1 MKEPSLRDYFS
12 SIPGWQRQL
21 AQLRKKCLAGYADGV
36 IRLQDATPEECRAAE
51 GLLGRHFV
59 PPQLRYKVSDFEKA
73 LRDSRF
79 AVADLAEFW
88 QRLDGAPLRS
98 HARQK
103 TERQQEVHR
112 FFAEEAALPHGEAAR
127 SWLQA
132 LEEQKS
138 HGFGILQDRIGQP
151 EAARWLHWVCCT
163 LDRRQQH
170 AEPEELALCS
180 YAVSTDPHA
189 LDGKNPAGSLLIHAL
204 AFWQQVPLPTRARQR
219 LALLRRC
226 GLMQDD
232 ISDFTV
238 QRGLILTGADG
249 REHPAWA
256 QLRQAGKFCL
266 LTSSQLGEITGAA
279 SPTGRVYLLENQM
292 LFSSLCRKS
301 RLQHPLVCTSGQLK
315 EASWQ
320 LLDLLVQK
328 DCQLYYAGDFDP
340 EGLSIADR
348 LWQEYGD
355 RVRFWH
361 MEPQDYRRD
370 ISEKK
375 IEGEGRLRQ
384 LEQIACPALRP
395 TAQAVLAERCAGYQ
409 EALAEQYLEDLQ
421 NPGE

>member
-1 MKEPSLRDYFS
+1 MKESSLRDYFAAT
-12 SIPGWQRQL
+12 PGWQRQL

-59 PPQLRYKVSDFEKA
+59 PPRLRYKVSDFEKA

-79 AVADLAEFW
+79 AVTDLAEFW
-88 QRLDGAPLRS
+88 RQLDGTPLLS
-98 HARQK
+98 HAQQRADRQG
-103 TERQQEVHR
+103 QVHR
-112 FFAEEAALPHGEAAR
+112 FFAAEAALPHGEAAHR
-127 SWLQA
+127 WLRA
-132 LEEQKS
+132 MEEEKS

-170 AEPEELALCS
+170 DEPEELALCS

-189 LDGKNPAGSLLIHAL
+189 LDGKNPAGSLLLHAL
-204 AFWQQVPLPTRARQR
+204 AFWQGVPLPTRARQR

-256 QLRQAGKFCL
+256 RLRQAGKFCL
-266 LTSSQLGEITGAA
+266 LTSSQLAEVQGAS

-292 LFSSLCRKS
+292 LFSSLCRRS
-301 RLQHPLVCTSGQLK
+301 PLQHPLVCTSGQLK

-320 LLDLLVQK
+320 LLDLLART
-328 DCQLYYAGDFDP
+328 DCRLYYAGDFDP

-348 LWQEYGD
+348 LWREYGE
-355 RVRFWH
+355 RVQFWH
-361 MEPQDYRRD
+361 MEPQDYRRAL
-370 ISEKK
+370 SEKK

-384 LEQIACPALRP
+384 LEQITCPALRP
-395 TAQAVLAERCAGYQ
+395 TAQAVLREKRAGYQ
-409 EALAEQYLEDLQ
+409 EALAEQYWEDLQ
-421 NPGE
+421 TGK

>member
-1 MKEPSLRDYFS
+1 MKESSLRDYFAS
-12 SIPGWQRQL
+12 APGWQRQL

-36 IRLQDATPEECRAAE
+36 IRLQGATLEECCVAE
-51 GLLGRHFV
+51 GLLGRHFM
-59 PPQLRYKVSDFEKA
+59 PSQLRYKVSDFEKA

-88 QRLDGAPLRS
+88 QQLDGAPLRS

-132 LEEQKS
+132 TEEQKS
-138 HGFGILQDRIGQP
+138 HGFGIPQDRIGQP
-151 EAARWLHWVCCT
+151 EAARWLHWVCCA

-189 LDGKNPAGSLLIHAL
+189 LDGKNPAGSLLLHAL
-204 AFWQQVPLPTRARQR
+204 AFWQQAPLPTRARQR

-256 QLRQAGKFCL
+256 PFRQAGKFCL
-266 LTSSQLGEITGAA
+266 LTSSLLAEVKGAS

-292 LFSSLCRKS
+292 LFSSLCRQS

-320 LLDLLVQK
+320 LLDLLTQT
-328 DCQLYYAGDFDP
+328 DCQFYYAGDFDP

-348 LWQEYGD
+348 LWQEYGE
-355 RVRFWH
+355 RVHFWH
-361 MEPQDYRRD
+361 MEPQNYQRA

-395 TAQAVLAERCAGYQ
+395 TAQAVLEERRAGYQ
-409 EALAEQYLEDLQ
+409 EALTKQYLDDLQ

>member
-1 MKEPSLRDYFS
+1 MKESSLRDYFAS
-12 SIPGWQRQL
+12 APGWQRQL

-36 IRLQDATPEECRAAE
+36 IRLQDATLEECRAAE

-79 AVADLAEFW
+79 AVANLAEFW
-88 QRLDGAPLRS
+88 QQLDGAPLRS

-132 LEEQKS
+132 MEEQKS

-189 LDGKNPAGSLLIHAL
+189 LDGKNPAGSLLLHAL

-315 EASWQ
+315 EAFPAVAV
-320 LLDLLVQK
+320 LLTESQKSPGLQRPDPVVNRLLGQRVK
-328 DCQLYYAGDFDP
+328 
-340 EGLSIADR
+340 IADG
-348 LWQEYGD
+348 L
-355 RVRFWH
+355 
-361 MEPQDYRRD
+361 
-370 ISEKK
+370 
-375 IEGEGRLRQ
+375 LCA
-384 LEQIACPALRP
+384 LAQIAKRIENQKLVIGESPLPAP
-395 TAQAVLAERCAGYQ
+395 AAVDFPEMNHGKTDFPKKRFCGLCHCFFS
-409 EALAEQYLEDLQ
+409 
-421 NPGE
+421 PK

>member
-1 MKEPSLRDYFS
+1 MKESSLRDYFAS
-12 SIPGWQRQL
+12 APGWQRQL
-21 AQLRKKCLAGYADGV
+21 AQLRKKCLAGYTDGV

-59 PPQLRYKVSDFEKA
+59 APQLRYKVSDFEKA
-73 LRDSRF
+73 LQDSRF
-79 AVADLAEFW
+79 AVTDLAEFW
-88 QRLDGAPLRS
+88 QQLDGAPLRS
-98 HARQK
+98 RAQQK
-103 TERQQEVHR
+103 ADRQQEVHR
-112 FFAEEAALPHGEAAR
+112 FFAAEAVLPHGEAAHG
-127 SWLQA
+127 WLRA
-132 LEEQKS
+132 MEEEKS
-138 HGFGILQDRIGQP
+138 HGFGVLQDRIGQP

-170 AEPEELALCS
+170 TEPEELALCS

-189 LDGKNPAGSLLIHAL
+189 LDGKNPAGSLLLHAL
-204 AFWQQVPLPTRARQR
+204 AFWQQVPLPVRARQR

-249 REHPAWA
+249 REHPVWA
-256 QLRQAGKFCL
+256 AFRQAGKFCL
-266 LTSSQLGEITGAA
+266 LTSSQLAEVKGAS

-292 LFSSLCRKS
+292 LFSSLCRQS

-320 LLDLLVQK
+320 LLDLLAQT
-328 DCQLYYAGDFDP
+328 DCLFYYAGDFDP

-348 LWQEYGD
+348 LWQEYGE
-355 RVRFWH
+355 RMRFWH
-361 MEPQDYRRD
+361 MEPQDYRWA

-395 TAQAVLAERCAGYQ
+395 TAQAVLAERRAGYQ
-409 EALAEQYLEDLQ
+409 EALAEQYLNDLQ

>member
-1 MKEPSLRDYFS
+1 MNESSLREYFTDT
-12 SIPGWQRQL
+12 PGWQRQL

-36 IRLQDATPEECRAAE
+36 IRLQDAAPEECRAAE
-51 GLLGRHFV
+51 RLLGLHFV

-73 LRDSRF
+73 LQGSRF
-79 AVADLAEFW
+79 AVTDLAEFW
-88 QRLDGAPLRS
+88 QLLDGAPLLS
-98 HARQK
+98 HSQQKADRQA
-103 TERQQEVHR
+103 EVRR
-112 FFAEEAALPHGEAAR
+112 FFAAEAALPHGEAAH
-127 SWLQA
+127 SWLHAMEQ
-132 LEEQKS
+132 QKS
-138 HGFGILQDRIGQP
+138 HGFAILQDRIGQE
-151 EAARWLHWVCCT
+151 EAARWLHWVCCA

-170 AEPEELALCS
+170 PEPEELALCS

-189 LDGKNPAGSLLIHAL
+189 LDGKNPAGSLLLHAL
-204 AFWQQVPLPTRARQR
+204 AFWQRVPLPARARQR

-238 QRGLILTGADG
+238 QRGLILTLADG

-256 QLRQAGKFCL
+256 QFRQEGKFSL
-266 LTSSQLGEITGAA
+266 LTSSQLAEVTGAA

-292 LFSSLCRKS
+292 LFSSLCRRS
-301 RLQHPLVCTSGQLK
+301 CLHHPLVCTSGQLK

-320 LLDLLVQK
+320 LLDLLTQT
-328 DCQLYYAGDFDP
+328 DCRLYYAGDFDP

-355 RVRFWH
+355 RVHFWH
-361 MEPQDYRRD
+361 MEPQDYQRAV
-370 ISEKK
+370 SEKK

-395 TAQAVLAERCAGYQ
+395 TAQAVLQKKRAGYQ
-409 EALAEQYLEDLQ
+409 EALAEQYLEDLRNQ
-421 NPGE
+421 EG

>member
-1 MKEPSLRDYFS
+1 MKETALQDYFTGT
-12 SIPGWQRQL
+12 PGWQRQL
-21 AQLRKKCLAGYADGV
+21 AQLRKKCLAGYADGTV
-36 IRLQDATPEECRAAE
+36 RLDDATPEECRAAE

-59 PPQLRYKVSDFEKA
+59 PPRLHYKVSDFEKA

-79 AVADLAEFW
+79 AVTDLAEFW
-88 QRLDGAPLRS
+88 QQLDGAPLRS

-103 TERQQEVHR
+103 ADRQQAVQR
-112 FFAEEAALPHGEAAR
+112 FFAAEADLPHGAAAR
-127 SWLQA
+127 NWLQA
-132 LEEQKS
+132 MEEEKS

-189 LDGKNPAGSLLIHAL
+189 LDGKNPAGSLLLHAL
-204 AFWQQVPLPTRARQR
+204 SFWQQVPWPTRARER

-238 QRGLILTGADG
+238 QRGLILTLTDG

-256 QLRQAGKFCL
+256 QFRQEGRFCL
-266 LTSSQLGEITGAA
+266 LTSSQLGELTVAA

-292 LFSSLCRKS
+292 LFSSLCRRS
-301 RLQHPLVCTSGQLK
+301 HLHHPLVCTSGQLK
-315 EASWQ
+315 DASWQ
-320 LLDLLVQK
+320 LLDLLAQT
-328 DCQLYYAGDFDP
+328 DCQFYYAGDFDP
-340 EGLSIADR
+340 EGLSIAER
-348 LWQEYGD
+348 LWKTYGD
-355 RVRFWH
+355 RVHFWH
-361 MEPQDYRRD
+361 MSPQDYRQA
-370 ISEKK
+370 ISQKK
-375 IEGEGRLRQ
+375 IEGESRLRQ

-395 TAQAVLAERCAGYQ
+395 TAQAVLKEKRAGYQ

-421 NPGE
+421 NPGK

>member
-1 MKEPSLRDYFS
+1 MTYRTKQ
-12 SIPGWQRQL
+12 G
-21 AQLRKKCLAGYADGV
+21 
-36 IRLQDATPEECRAAE
+36 
-51 GLLGRHFV
+51 
-59 PPQLRYKVSDFEKA
+59 
-73 LRDSRF
+73 
-79 AVADLAEFW
+79 
-88 QRLDGAPLRS
+88 
-98 HARQK
+98 
-103 TERQQEVHR
+103 
-112 FFAEEAALPHGEAAR
+112 
-127 SWLQA
+127 
-132 LEEQKS
+132 
-138 HGFGILQDRIGQP
+138 
-151 EAARWLHWVCCT
+151 
-163 LDRRQQH
+163 
-170 AEPEELALCS
+170 
-180 YAVSTDPHA
+180 
-189 LDGKNPAGSLLIHAL
+189 
-204 AFWQQVPLPTRARQR
+204 TRARQR

-256 QLRQAGKFCL
+256 PFRLAGKFCL

-361 MEPQDYRRD
+361 MEPQDYRRA

-409 EALAEQYLEDLQ
+409 EALAEQYLEDLR

>member
-1 MKEPSLRDYFS
+1 M
-12 SIPGWQRQL
+12 
-21 AQLRKKCLAGYADGV
+21 
-36 IRLQDATPEECRAAE
+36 T
-51 GLLGRHFV
+51 
-59 PPQLRYKVSDFEKA
+59 
-73 LRDSRF
+73 
-79 AVADLAEFW
+79 DLAEFW
-88 QRLDGAPLRS
+88 QQLDGAPLRS

-103 TERQQEVHR
+103 ADRQQAVHR
-112 FFAEEAALPHGEAAR
+112 FFAAEADLPHGAAAR
-127 SWLQA
+127 NWLQA
-132 LEEQKS
+132 MEEEKS

-189 LDGKNPAGSLLIHAL
+189 LDGKNPAGSLLLHAL

-292 LFSSLCRKS
+292 LFSSLCRQS
-301 RLQHPLVCTSGQLK
+301 GLHHPLVCTSGQLK

-320 LLDLLVQK
+320 LLDLLAQGN
-328 DCQLYYAGDFDP
+328 CQLYYAGDFDP

-348 LWQEYGD
+348 LWQEYGE
-355 RVRFWH
+355 RVHFWH
-361 MEPQDYRRD
+361 MEPQDYRRA

-375 IEGEGRLRQ
+375 IEGEVRLRQ
-384 LEQIACPALRP
+384 LEQITCPALRP
-395 TAQAVLAERCAGYQ
+395 TAQAVLKEKRAGYQ
-409 EALAEQYLEDLQ
+409 EALAKQYLEDLRK
-421 NPGE
+421 PGE

>member
-1 MKEPSLRDYFS
+1 MKESSLRDYFAS
-12 SIPGWQRQL
+12 TPGWRRQL
-21 AQLRKKCLAGYADGV
+21 AQLRKKCLAGYADGM

-59 PPQLRYKVSDFEKA
+59 PPLLRYKMSDFEKA

-79 AVADLAEFW
+79 AVTDLAEFW
-88 QRLDGAPLRS
+88 RQLDGEPLRS

-103 TERQQEVHR
+103 ADRQEEVHR
-112 FFAEEAALPHGEAAR
+112 FFAREAAMPHGGAAR

-132 LEEQKS
+132 MEEEKN
-138 HGFGILQDRIGQP
+138 HGFGVLQDRIGQP

-170 AEPEELALCS
+170 NEPEELALCS

-189 LDGKNPAGSLLIHAL
+189 LDGKNPAGSLLLHAL
-204 AFWQQVPLPTRARQR
+204 AFWQGVPLPTRARQR

-256 QLRQAGKFCL
+256 PFRLAGKFCL
-266 LTSSQLGEITGAA
+266 LTSSQLAEVQGAS

-292 LFSSLCRKS
+292 LFSSLCRQS
-301 RLQHPLVCTSGQLK
+301 GLQHPLVCTSGQLK

-320 LLDLLVQK
+320 LLDLLAQT
-328 DCQLYYAGDFDP
+328 DCRLYYAGDFDP

-361 MEPQDYRRD
+361 MEPQDYRRA

-395 TAQAVLAERCAGYQ
+395 TAQAVLAERRAGYQ

>member
-1 MKEPSLRDYFS
+1 M
-12 SIPGWQRQL
+12 
-21 AQLRKKCLAGYADGV
+21 
-36 IRLQDATPEECRAAE
+36 
-51 GLLGRHFV
+51 
-59 PPQLRYKVSDFEKA
+59 
-73 LRDSRF
+73 
-79 AVADLAEFW
+79 
-88 QRLDGAPLRS
+88 
-98 HARQK
+98 
-103 TERQQEVHR
+103 
-112 FFAEEAALPHGEAAR
+112 EA
-127 SWLQA
+127 
-132 LEEQKS
+132 K
-138 HGFGILQDRIGQP
+138 
-151 EAARWLHWVCCT
+151 
-163 LDRRQQH
+163 QH

-189 LDGKNPAGSLLIHAL
+189 LDGKNPAGSLLLHAL

-266 LTSSQLGEITGAA
+266 LTSSQLAEITGAA

-292 LFSSLCRKS
+292 LFSSLCRQS
-301 RLQHPLVCTSGQLK
+301 RLHHPLVCTSGQLK

-361 MEPQDYRRD
+361 MEPQDYRRA

>member
-1 MKEPSLRDYFS
+1 MKETALRDYFTGT
-12 SIPGWQRQL
+12 PGWRRQL
-21 AQLRKKCLAGYADGV
+21 AQLRKKCLADYDDGV

-79 AVADLAEFW
+79 AVTDLAEFW
-88 QRLDGAPLRS
+88 QQLDGVPLRS

-103 TERQQEVHR
+103 ADRQQAVHR
-112 FFAEEAALPHGEAAR
+112 FFAAEADLSHGAAAR
-127 SWLQA
+127 NWLQA
-132 LEEQKS
+132 MEEEKS

-189 LDGKNPAGSLLIHAL
+189 LDGKNPAGSLLLHAL
-204 AFWQQVPLPTRARQR
+204 AFWQQVPLPTRARKR

-292 LFSSLCRKS
+292 LFSSLCRQS
-301 RLQHPLVCTSGQLK
+301 RLHHPLVCTSGQLK
-315 EASWQ
+315 GASWQ
-320 LLDLLVQK
+320 LLDLLAQGN
-328 DCQLYYAGDFDP
+328 CQLYYAGDFDP

-348 LWQEYGD
+348 LWQEYGE
-355 RVRFWH
+355 RVHFWH
-361 MEPQDYRRD
+361 MEPQDYRRA

-375 IEGEGRLRQ
+375 IEGEGRLHH

-395 TAQAVLAERCAGYQ
+395 TAQAVLAERRAGYQ
-409 EALAEQYLEDLQ
+409 EALAEQYLDDLQ

>member
-1 MKEPSLRDYFS
+1 MKEPSLRDYFA

-21 AQLRKKCLAGYADGV
+21 AQLRTKCLAGYADGV

-79 AVADLAEFW
+79 AVTDLAEFW
-88 QRLDGAPLRS
+88 QQLDGVPLRS

-103 TERQQEVHR
+103 ADRQQAVHR
-112 FFAEEAALPHGEAAR
+112 FFAAEADLPHGAAAR
-127 SWLQA
+127 NWLQA
-132 LEEQKS
+132 MEEEKS

-189 LDGKNPAGSLLIHAL
+189 LDGKNPAGSLLLHAL
-204 AFWQQVPLPTRARQR
+204 AFWQQVPLPTRARKR

-292 LFSSLCRKS
+292 LFSSLCRQS
-301 RLQHPLVCTSGQLK
+301 GLHHPLVCTSGQLK

-320 LLDLLVQK
+320 LLDLLAQT
-328 DCQLYYAGDFDP
+328 DCQFYYAGDFDP
-340 EGLSIADR
+340 EGISIADR
-348 LWQEYGD
+348 LWKTYGD
-355 RVRFWH
+355 RVHFWH
-361 MEPQDYRRD
+361 MSPQDYRQA
-370 ISEKK
+370 ISQKK
-375 IEGEGRLRQ
+375 IEGESRLRQ

-395 TAQAVLAERCAGYQ
+395 TAQVVLAERRAGYQ
-409 EALAEQYLEDLQ
+409 EALAEQYLDDLQ